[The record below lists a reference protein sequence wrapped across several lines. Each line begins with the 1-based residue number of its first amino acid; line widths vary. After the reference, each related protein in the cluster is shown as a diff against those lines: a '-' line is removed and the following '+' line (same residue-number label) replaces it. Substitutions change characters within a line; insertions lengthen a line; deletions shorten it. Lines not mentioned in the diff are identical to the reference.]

1 MNRVVQRMLMVT
13 IASLA
18 SVAVVAAQSAR
29 FGVGGG
35 LVAPLS
41 DYKNGDNAGWEATAN
56 VEFGIPLSPVG
67 VRVDGLYGQTKH
79 KDIGTSPVD
88 GKTRLIG
95 GLASIV
101 WSVPIPAPLVK
112 PYVLVGGGFYNRKV
126 TFPSGVPP
134 VDTSESKF
142 AYAFGGGLKVGVGP
156 ARFFVEGRYVSIQSS
171 DVSTK
176 FIPVTVG
183 VTFGAK

>member
-1 MNRVVQRMLMVT
+1 RAVALPQFHWTGGPRATERAPLVLAPGRRIPNHGARPKPERSSKEGGGFMNRVVQGMLVVT
-13 IASLA
+13 LASLA
-18 SVAVVAAQSAR
+18 SGALVSAQSAR

-35 LVAPLS
+35 
-41 DYKNGDNAGWEATAN
+41 
-56 VEFGIPLSPVG
+56 
-67 VRVDGLYGQTKH
+67 
-79 KDIGTSPVD
+79 
-88 GKTRLIG
+88 
-95 GLASIV
+95 
-101 WSVPIPAPLVK
+101 
-112 PYVLVGGGFYNRKV
+112 FYNVKI
-126 TFPSGVPP
+126 TLPSAVPP

-171 DVSTK
+171 GVSTK